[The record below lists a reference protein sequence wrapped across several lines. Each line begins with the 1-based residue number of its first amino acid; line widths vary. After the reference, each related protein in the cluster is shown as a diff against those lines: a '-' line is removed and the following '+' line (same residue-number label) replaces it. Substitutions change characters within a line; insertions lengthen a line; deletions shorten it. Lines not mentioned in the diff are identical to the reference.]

1 MDQPDGDRAF
11 TDRRRH
17 AFDRATPYVTD
28 SEDAP
33 PGRSRACFCSR
44 SRKIR

>member
-33 PGRSRACFCSR
+33 PAGPSMLLSR